1 MKKMIMIAAVG
12 LLFASCKKNYTCVCE
27 VTTKTTNNGNTVTTG
42 PVTRNASLGKVSKA
56 VAQKKCSD
64 MDGPVSSGTAG
75 NGVVVDNI
83 CELKK

>member
-1 MKKMIMIAAVG
+1 MKKIMLMAAAG
-12 LLFASCKKNYTCVCE
+12 LLVVACKKNYTCECE
-27 VTTKTTNNGNTVTTG
+27 VTTKTTNNGTTVTTG
-42 PVTRNASLGKVSKA
+42 PVTRKTPLGKVSKP

-64 MDGPVSSGTAG
+64 MDGPTSSGTAG

>member
-1 MKKMIMIAAVG
+1 MKKMMLIAVTS
-12 LLFASCKKNYTCVCE
+12 LLLASCKKNYTCECE
-27 VTTKTTNNGNTVTTG
+27 VTTKTTNNGTSVTTG
-42 PVTRNASLGKVSKA
+42 PVTRKTPLGKVSKA

-64 MDGPVSSGTAG
+64 MDGPTSSGTAG